1 MVGKYLRKVEHVK
14 RALFQAGRQIPAPRS
29 AHALRFYAVCTSN
42 NRCDPHL
49 LNKYQTQDF
58 EGANAAFEK
67 SVQLHPT
74 SDGFYNLANTLF
86 SLGKSSDAI
95 KAWTRC
101 IDIEPDQIDAHV
113 NLANVYALS
122 LRDPVKA
129 IEHYK
134 IAASIN
140 PADGEVQYNYA
151 VVLDSLGRLEEA
163 IELYDS
169 AAKNGIDEAEKHSR
183 NAKARL
189 LGKRLAQQ
197 NTAKP

>member
-1 MVGKYLRKVEHVK
+1 MFK
-14 RALFQAGRQIPAPRS
+14 RALFQAGRNLAAPRS
-29 AHALRFYAVCTSN
+29 AHSLRFFATTPDASAIAKA
-42 NRCDPHL
+42 RDLLAQGTLHL
-49 LNKYQTQDF
+49 EEQDF
-58 EGANAAFEK
+58 EGASAAFEK

-86 SLGKSSDAI
+86 SLGKSSDAV

-101 IDIEPDQIDAHV
+101 IDIEPHQIDAHV

-122 LRDPVKA
+122 VRNPVKA

-151 VVLDSLGRLEEA
+151 VVLDSMGRLEEA

-169 AAKNGIDEAEKHSR
+169 AAKNGVDEAEKHSR

-189 LGKRLAQQ
+189 LGKRLAEQT
-197 NTAKP
+197 TAKPCIN

>member
-1 MVGKYLRKVEHVK
+1 MFK
-14 RALFQAGRQIPAPRS
+14 RALFQAGRHNIPAPRS
-29 AHALRFYAVCTSN
+29 AHALRFFATTPDASAIAKA
-42 NRCDPHL
+42 RDLLAQGTLHL
-49 LNKYQTQDF
+49 EQQDF

-86 SLGKSSDAI
+86 SLGKSSDAV

-101 IDIEPDQIDAHV
+101 IDIEPHQIDAHV

-151 VVLDSLGRLEEA
+151 VVLDSMGRLEEA
-163 IELYDS
+163 IELYDLAS
-169 AAKNGIDEAEKHSR
+169 KNGIEEAEKHSR

-189 LGKRLAQQ
+189 LGKRIAEQ